1 MPKDRYPHTLEDAY
15 YYMFAG
21 YVAKFGKDK
30 IGVRDAITTILIDLK
45 LDPSSREDRK
55 WAANKFRVANPNYY
69 DPDNKKKADVN
80 KNTTTT
86 FLYKTRFLPPIPLTL
101 KNGITIG
108 PI

>member
-69 DPDNKKKADVN
+69 DPDNKKKSRCKQEYYDYFSIQNAISASN
-80 KNTTTT
+80 S
-86 FLYKTRFLPPIPLTL
+86 I
-101 KNGITIG
+101 
-108 PI
+108 